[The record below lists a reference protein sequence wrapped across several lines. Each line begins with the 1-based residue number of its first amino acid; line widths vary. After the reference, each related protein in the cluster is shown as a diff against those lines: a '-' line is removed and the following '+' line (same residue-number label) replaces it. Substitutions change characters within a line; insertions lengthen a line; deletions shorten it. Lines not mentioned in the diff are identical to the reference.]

1 MSRTDVSKFYNEIIE
16 NVISNVKEEFENE
29 GVDEQI
35 LDELKQ
41 IWKTKLIQ
49 SRALESHEPRYPMS
63 QATAVHN
70 TAANRNFQQ
79 KHDAMVAA
87 GKQHGVD
94 LVQPAALS
102 GAAASASIAIQNVPY
117 VNLPTE
123 LAATQQSIAL
133 PQAAPGTQQPV
144 YRCYQ
149 VGDQIVYAVHPP
161 TMQQVQAAV
170 LQQQQQ
176 QLQQQQRQ
184 LSGPAAQAT
193 SAAALSQQHAG
204 VLSTQVGQAT
214 LPQQHPGVISTQVG
228 QATLQQIQV
237 QSQAQQPSVLQV
249 DGGNDS
255 SSDEDDFGDD
265 DEDDDDA
272 GKEDDDGEDD
282 GDDLQGAVIE
292 EEPLNTDDDDSGDE
306 PEDIFDTDNVIV
318 CQYEKINRTRNRW
331 KFHLKDGIMNLEGK
345 DWVFHRGIGEADW

>member
-1 MSRTDVSKFYNEIIE
+1 MARTDVSKFYSDIIE

-41 IWKTKLIQ
+41 IWKTKLEQ
-49 SRALESHEPRYPMS
+49 SRALESHEPQYMA
-63 QATAVHN
+63 ATAAHSHGS
-70 TAANRNFQQ
+70 NRNYL
-79 KHDAMVAA
+79 KPNLGTA
-87 GKQHGVD
+87 GKSHVD
-94 LVQPAALS
+94 MTRGHQASILS
-102 GAAASASIAIQNVPY
+102 GPAEMATLAVQNVPH

-123 LAATQQSIAL
+123 LAQQPVAL
-133 PQAAPGTQQPV
+133 PQAAPGQQQQV

-149 VGDQIVYAVHPP
+149 VGNQLVYAVQQP
-161 TMQQVQAAV
+161 TIQQVQAAV

-176 QLQQQQRQ
+176 QLQQQQQQQRQ
-184 LSGPAAQAT
+184 LSGPASQAT
-193 SAAALSQQHAG
+193 SAAAISQ
-204 VLSTQVGQAT
+204 
-214 LPQQHPGVISTQVG
+214 
-228 QATLQQIQV
+228 TLQQQIQQV
-237 QSQAQQPSVLQV
+237 QSQATTTSVLQV

-255 SSDEDDFGDD
+255 SSDDDDFGDD
-265 DEDDDDA
+265 DDEDDDA
-272 GKEDDDGEDD
+272 KDDDNGDED
-282 GDDLQGAVIE
+282 GDGHPGAVVE
-292 EEPLNTDDDDSGDE
+292 EEPLNSDDDDSGDE